1 MAEGENIL
9 VHHYLKKPKKQK
21 KSHARCHDNKHYI
34 HVGLCSS

>member
-9 VHHYLKKPKKQK
+9 VHHYLKTKKQK